1 MGRGNLVSQVEGR
14 TGESTLRLGC
24 GGVAFFGPLRLL
36 LILFLLVAL
45 ATVEVGAREAV
56 VETVQGRSWQGDV
69 TMTNGTVTVDG
80 TNVVPLAELRR
91 LSFDL
96 PPPTNALPRGK
107 GNGLLG
113 YYFGRTNY
121 QGSVTVRLDE
131 RVDFDWATG
140 EPAQGLP
147 RDGFSVIWSGDVEAP
162 VDGEFRFSLVA
173 DDVAELTWTN
183 QVLIPMAPSRRGQ
196 ELLGPGVMLR
206 AGERYPLQLKF
217 QDHAGA
223 ASVKLYWQ
231 GPGMPRRIVPSD
243 RLYAKSRLAG
253 HASELLGDE
262 GLLATYYRNADFTGA
277 TFTRVDPKIE
287 FNWTDRDPAPGFAR
301 SQYSVR
307 WQGQLKV
314 DHTETYT
321 IYVQGDEAMRV
332 WLEGRPLI
340 MPGEQYY
347 MTEVRES
354 VPLVAGERYEFRVE
368 GISTSGNA
376 AMKVMWSSPSTPKNV
391 IPATHLTPASP
402 VVAPGAAGVRPGRL
416 PRGFVLADGA
426 FIGQPV
432 ERANES
438 VLRTGRWLRSNPVS
452 TMNIARIYCQPVS
465 RAMLDRIPAGRAG
478 LLLAKGDFVD
488 GEFKSFE
495 NGQIRI
501 GSVLFGVK
509 AYDAAKEVLVVVLR
523 EVRQRSAEFEIL
535 LPDQSVLYADAP
547 RFEAGSLRFRDAA
560 LGTCALDW
568 SEILAV
574 RRLK

>member
-1 MGRGNLVSQVEGR
+1 MVAA
-14 TGESTLRLGC
+14 LR
-24 GGVAFFGPLRLL
+24 
-36 LILFLLVAL
+36 
-45 ATVEVGAREAV
+45 VGAREAV
-56 VETVQGRSWQGDV
+56 VETVQGRIWQGEV
-69 TMTNGTVTVDG
+69 TMTNGIVSVDG

-91 LSFDL
+91 LNFDL

-113 YYFGRTNY
+113 FYFGRTNY

-147 RDGFSVIWSGDVEAP
+147 RDGFSVFWSGDVEAP
-162 VDGEFRFSLVA
+162 VDGEFHFSLVA
-173 DDVAELTWTN
+173 DEFADLTWTN
-183 QVLIPMAPSRRGQ
+183 QLQFPMASSRRGQ
-196 ELLGPGVMLR
+196 EGVGPGVLLR
-206 AGERYPLQLKF
+206 AGERYPLRLTF
-217 QDHAGA
+217 QDYAGP

-231 GPGMPRRIVPSD
+231 GPGMPRQIVPTD

-253 HASELLGDE
+253 HESELLGDE
-262 GLLATYYRNADFTGA
+262 GLLATYYQNADFTGK

-321 IYVQGDEAMRV
+321 IHVQGDEAMRV

-354 VPLVAGERYEFRVE
+354 VPLVAGERYEIRVE

-391 IPATHLTPASP
+391 IPSTHLTPASP
-402 VVAPGAAGVRPGRL
+402 VVALGAAGVRPGRL

-438 VLRTGRWLRSNPVS
+438 VLRTGRWLRSNPIS

-465 RAMLDRIPAGRAG
+465 RAMLDRIPAGRSG

-523 EVRQRSAEFEIL
+523 EARRRSAEFEIL

-547 RFEAGSLRFRDAA
+547 RFEAGSLRFRDPA
-560 LGTCALDW
+560 LGACALDW
-568 SEILAV
+568 SEIVAV